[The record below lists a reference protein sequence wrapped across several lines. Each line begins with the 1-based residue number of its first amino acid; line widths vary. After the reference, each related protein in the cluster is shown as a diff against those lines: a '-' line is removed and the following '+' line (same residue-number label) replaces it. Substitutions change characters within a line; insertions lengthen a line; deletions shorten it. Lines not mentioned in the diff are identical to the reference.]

1 MIYLKKI
8 AVYCGASTGNN
19 PHFKDAAVELAKWIV
34 SHNYELIYGGGKYG
48 LMGTLANT
56 VLNNGGKVTGI
67 IPKNLFD
74 RNVALASITKLEVVS
89 DMALRKKRMIELA
102 DVCLALPGGAG
113 TLEEIV
119 EAYSWARIGDNPNPC
134 VLLNIDHYYD
144 LLEQFFNQ
152 MVDKDFLS
160 TAHLNKLCFAKSL
173 NEAAAFIHTYSPPKL
188 RSYQ

>member
-1 MIYLKKI
+1 MKKI

-56 VLNNGGKVTGI
+56 VLDNGGKVTGI

-89 DMALRKKRMIELA
+89 DMALRKKKN
-102 DVCLALPGGAG
+102 D
-113 TLEEIV
+113 
-119 EAYSWARIGDNPNPC
+119 
-134 VLLNIDHYYD
+134 
-144 LLEQFFNQ
+144 
-152 MVDKDFLS
+152 
-160 TAHLNKLCFAKSL
+160 
-173 NEAAAFIHTYSPPKL
+173 
-188 RSYQ
+188 